1 MHFLNIFVMMRG
13 CAIILFVLYT
23 LAAAKCKATAFF
35 VAPNGSAAGNG
46 SANNPWSLAFALGQP
61 LAVKPGDTIW
71 LTTGTY
77 NGNFT
82 SELNGTS
89 DKYIYVLQYPGHRA
103 TLQDNRQYASGATLQ
118 VNGSWTIYMGF
129 EITNSN
135 TDRSS
140 TGTHSFRPM
149 GLQVNAPN
157 TKFINLIIHDVGH
170 GFGFWQEAVNAEI
183 YGCII
188 YHCGTANKPGV
199 YVTHGHGIYSQ
210 NNTGTKTIKDNL
222 IFNQFGF
229 GIHLYP
235 NPGTVAGYAIEGNT
249 LFHNGI
255 LTHDTIRYSNILANS
270 YDPYR
275 CKNIRLT
282 NNFTYDKNT
291 RYTYTALIEADVY
304 LGTTDEY
311 SKNLVVTNNHF
322 MGQGRAGIV
331 ILNWDTVNYSNN
343 SSYYLKNGSLGL
355 TVPSGGNT
363 QAYTWNQNNYYLGA
377 YPSQFAYQYKFPVD
391 FASWKTTTGFDNKSR
406 AINAKP
412 DTTEVFIQPNMYEKG
427 RAHCVVYHWDTG
439 TTIKLD
445 LSKTQLRHGQSYHI
459 VDAQNF
465 YGPVIANGIF
475 SVSNP
480 VLELKIP
487 QLTPA
492 APIGLSAI
500 KSTAPEFATFE
511 ILPGNVAKITKQEP
525 EKIEINV
532 FPNPSNSIINI
543 EFDQIKL
550 GNINFEITNTLGQ
563 TVISQ
568 TSAVTKG
575 IVHHNINTSSLNS
588 GFYYLK
594 ITTSQGIY
602 FKTIAV
608 HQ

>member
-1 MHFLNIFVMMRG
+1 MMRG
-13 CAIILFVLYT
+13 CAAILFVLFT
-23 LAAAKCKATAFF
+23 LAAAKCKAAAFF

-140 TGTHSFRPM
+140 SGTQSFRPM

-170 GFGFWQEAVNAEI
+170 GFGFWKEAVNAEI

-188 YHCGTANKPGV
+188 YHCGTANSPGI
-199 YVTHGHGIYSQ
+199 YSTHGHGIYSQ
-210 NNTGTKTIKDNL
+210 NNSGIKTIENNI

-235 NPGTVAGYAIEGNT
+235 NPGNIVGYKITGNA

-255 LTHDTIRYSNILANS
+255 LTHDTVRYNNIIANN
-270 YDPYR
+270 YAPFVLE
-275 CKNIRLT
+275 NIDIE
-282 NNFTYDKNT
+282 NNFTYDKNLH
-291 RYTYTALIEADVY
+291 YNYSELIQADIY
-304 LGTTDEY
+304 LGATNLN
-311 SKNLVVTNNHF
+311 SKKLRLKNNHF
-322 MGQGRAGIV
+322 MGQGRAGMA
-331 ILNWDTVNYSNN
+331 ILNWDTVHFEQNN
-343 SSYYLKNGSLGL
+343 SYYLSNGSIGLALPLG
-355 TVPSGGNT
+355 TNPSAYYWNNNT
-363 QAYTWNQNNYYLGA
+363 YYLGA
-377 YPSQFAYQYKFPVD
+377 DTLQFAYQYQLPNTFNK
-391 FASWKTTTGFDNKSR
+391 WKNTTGFDNNSN
-406 AINAKP
+406 AIHDAPKGLQ
-412 DTTEVFIQPNMYEKG
+412 VFILPNKYEAG
-427 RAHCVVYHWDTG
+427 RAHCIVYNWNNTQEIVVN
-439 TTIKLD
+439 
-445 LSKTQLRHGQSYHI
+445 LSAAGLANGQGFKI
-459 VDAQNF
+459 ANAQNY
-465 YGPVIANGIF
+465 YGAIAYSGIYN
-475 SVSNP
+475 SNQP
-480 VLELKIP
+480 EITVNMSS
-487 QLTPA
+487 LTPTAPVGKTA
-492 APIGLSAI
+492 ASN
-500 KSTAPEFATFE
+500 TAPEFATVV
-511 ILPGNVAKITKQEP
+511 ILPETTALSPPISTDNL
-525 EKIEINV
+525 EINV

-543 EFDQIKL
+543 EFDQIKP

-568 TSAVTKG
+568 TSTVTKG

-608 HQ
+608 HH